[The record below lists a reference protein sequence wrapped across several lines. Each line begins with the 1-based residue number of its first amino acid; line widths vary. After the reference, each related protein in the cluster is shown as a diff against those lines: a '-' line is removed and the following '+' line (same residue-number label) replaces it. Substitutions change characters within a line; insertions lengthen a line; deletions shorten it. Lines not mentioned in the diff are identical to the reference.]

1 MEDNREKKK
10 SLKKE
15 QFFDILCLVA
25 SYGILLLLPGEIN
38 VLFYLIYGA
47 ATFLFC
53 IGFFRL
59 GFTFDAPADSKAE
72 RAVECFY
79 AVYGILINAAGLYGI
94 CQDHGS
100 ARSIMIATLLLI
112 EALVLFALAGGGSK
126 TPGARRIAVIV
137 FRTAAVLLV
146 IFGIAFCIWKHFSEA
161 SVMIATMLL
170 IESICLWKIGSGSNP
185 FNTLTP
191 EIQTVPGL
199 RIPIAQ
205 LQQAFAGVET
215 QLGYPRVGKVKTI
228 KQDSIIYGPSEE
240 GFFIYGYY
248 QFGRFYIA
256 GSTNALFPDPEDA
269 QEHAV
274 TEIPDRDGVLLAA
287 EELPKAYA
295 EMFARYAKSGKAQWS
310 ADYRDQT
317 K

>member
-47 ATFLFC
+47 AAFLFC

-59 GFTFDAPADSKAE
+59 GFTFDAPSDSKAE

-112 EALVLFALAGGGSK
+112 EALGLFALAGGGSK

-199 RIPIAQ
+199 REPIAQ
-205 LQQAFAGVET
+205 LQQAFSGTET
-215 QLGYPRVGKVKTI
+215 QLGYPWIGKVRTM
-228 KQDSIIYGPSEE
+228 KQESIIYGPTED
-240 GFFIYGYY
+240 GFYVHGYY
-248 QFGRFYIA
+248 QFGRFYIS

-269 QEHAV
+269 QGHAV
-274 TEIPDRDGVLLAA
+274 TEIPDRNGILLAK
-287 EELPKAYA
+287 EELPNAYA
-295 EMFARYAKSGKAQWS
+295 KMFARYAETGNIQWS
-310 ADYRDQT
+310 TDYLN
-317 K
+317 

>member
-1 MEDNREKKK
+1 MEDKREKKK

-47 ATFLFC
+47 AAFLFC

-205 LQQAFAGVET
+205 LQQAFAGVPQRGEIH
-215 QLGYPRVGKVKTI
+215 P
-228 KQDSIIYGPSEE
+228 
-240 GFFIYGYY
+240 F
-248 QFGRFYIA
+248 RFSVSDGLDLQTVA
-256 GSTNALFPDPEDA
+256 
-269 QEHAV
+269 AV
-274 TEIPDRDGVLLAA
+274 IVPV
-287 EELPKAYA
+287 
-295 EMFARYAKSGKAQWS
+295 
-310 ADYRDQT
+310 
-317 K
+317 